1 MALTLSESANYSG
14 DMLRRGVIETL
25 VQESS
30 ILDRIPF
37 LTLEGNAYAYNEEAQ
52 LPGVEFRS
60 VGESY
65 KESTGIVN
73 QLFESLVILGGD
85 ADVDTFEVR
94 TRSNINDLR
103 AQVTTSKA
111 KSAAMK
117 FNETF
122 FNGDAEKDPKSFDGL
137 RKRLAGSQVLAAG
150 IPVVGNGGTDT
161 LAFFDKLDELVDSV
175 PGLNGSNGAIYT
187 NALVIGKIRAA
198 ARRVG
203 GVEQLR
209 EDLTQKEITRYNG
222 IPILDAGQTNTGAD
236 ILAPT
241 VNGSEMFAVRFGG
254 DEEDRAVTGLTNG
267 GVQVDDLGQLKSQ
280 PVFRTRV
287 EFYCGVGVFGGKAAA
302 RLTGV
307 LNG

>member
-1 MALTLSESANYSG
+1 MSLSLAESAKFSTT
-14 DMLRRGVIETL
+14 DLQRGVIETF
-25 VQESS
+25 VEQSS
-30 ILDRIPF
+30 ILDRIPM
-37 LTLEGNAYAYNEEAQ
+37 LTINGNAYAYNEESE

-65 KESTGIVN
+65 RESTGTVN

-85 ADVDTFEVR
+85 ADVDRFEVK
-94 TRSNINDLR
+94 TRSNRINLR
-103 AQVTTSKA
+103 VEQTRMKV
-111 KSAAMK
+111 KSASMK

-122 FNGDAEKDPKSFDGL
+122 FNGDTKKDPKSFDGL
-137 RKRLAGSQVLAAG
+137 RKRLAGSQILAAN
-150 IPVVGNGGTDT
+150 IPVVGNGSSDALT
-161 LAFFDKLDELVDSV
+161 FFDKLDELVGSV
-175 PGLNGSNGAIYT
+175 PGIDGGNGAIYT
-187 NALVIGKIRAA
+187 NALVIGKIRSA

-203 GVEQLR
+203 GVDQLR
-209 EDLTQKEITRYNG
+209 EDLTKKVVTRYNG

-241 VNGSEMFAVRFGG
+241 VNGSEMYAVRFGG

-267 GVQVDDLGQLKSQ
+267 GVQADDLGQIKSM
-280 PVFRTRV
+280 PVYRTRI
-287 EFYCGVGVFGGKAAA
+287 EFYCGIGVFGGKAAA